1 MGGEMAEAQNKLV
14 SVAAVVL
21 TLPLKMPRLP
31 ERGTTVLG
39 SAERPGVGESAEVML
54 AAARQGIPVV
64 NMSCLGTGPNSTQAR
79 QVLRDANIETHTVE
93 VVGDIGMKIQ
103 MIEAG
108 GYYASVLTTGVE
120 VDISGRELD
129 KVSMHPGDVVYI
141 SAGDLAHT
149 SYRAALAQWL
159 PSLPEQVTVV
169 MAATPQISQIKPEYV
184 SEVLPYVDV
193 VTCNEYESQ
202 FLPGSVGRLTSGYV
216 AEKLPESAWVVERVG
231 PYGAKLIDAERQTM
245 VPSISVEVADTLGV
259 GSAHTGVLLAELVK
273 GRDRLQA
280 LDRANV
286 AGAMAAE
293 KHGNDTCPRASEI
306 EQRLSEIPTYR

>member
-1 MGGEMAEAQNKLV
+1 MEEQNKLV

-21 TLPLKMPRLP
+21 TLPLKMSRLP

-39 SAERPGVGESAEVML
+39 SAQRPGVGEAAEIML
-54 AAARQGIPVV
+54 AASRQGVPVV

-79 QVLRDANIETHTVE
+79 QVLRAANIKTRTVE

-120 VDISGRELD
+120 IDISGRELE
-129 KVSMHPGDVVYI
+129 KVSMYPGDVVYI

-159 PSLPEQVTVV
+159 PSLPAEVTVV
-169 MAATPQISQIKPEYV
+169 MAATPQISQIEPRYV

-193 VTCNEYESQ
+193 LTCNEHESR
-202 FLPGSVGRLTSGYV
+202 FLPGSVGHLSCGYV
-216 AEKLPESAWVVERVG
+216 AEKLAESAWAVERIG
-231 PYGAKLIDAERQTM
+231 AYGAKLIDAEQQTM
-245 VPSISVEVADTLGV
+245 VPTLSIKVSDTLGV
-259 GSAHTGVLLAELVK
+259 GAAHTGVLLAELVK
-273 GRDRLQA
+273 GRERIPA
-280 LDRANV
+280 LERANV
-286 AGAMAAE
+286 AGALAAE
-293 KHGNDTCPRASEI
+293 KQGNDTCPLESEI
-306 EQRLSEIPTYR
+306 DERIGEIDSYR

>member
-1 MGGEMAEAQNKLV
+1 MTKKQNKLV

-21 TLPLKMPRLP
+21 TLPLKMSRLP

-39 SAERPGVGESAEVML
+39 SAKRPGVGEAAEVML
-54 AAARQGIPVV
+54 AAARQGVPVL

-79 QVLRDANIETHTVE
+79 QALRDANINTNTVE

-149 SYRAALAQWL
+149 SYRAALSQWL
-159 PSLPEQVTVV
+159 PSLPEQVKVV
-169 MAATPQISQIKPEYV
+169 MAATPQISQIEPRYV
-184 SEVLPYVDV
+184 REVLPYVDV
-193 VTCNEYESQ
+193 LTCNEYESQ
-202 FLPGSVGRLTSGYV
+202 FLPGSVGHVTCGWV
-216 AEKLPESAWVVERVG
+216 AERLPESAWVVERIG
-231 PYGAKLIDAERQTM
+231 AYGAKLIDTQRETM
-245 VPSISVEVADTLGV
+245 VPSLSVKVADTLGV

-273 GRDRLQA
+273 GRDPLAALQ
-280 LDRANV
+280 RANV
-286 AGAMAAE
+286 AGALAAE
-293 KHGNDTCPRASEI
+293 KHGNDTSPGQSEI
-306 EQRLSEIPTYR
+306 DERIGEVPAYR

>member
-1 MGGEMAEAQNKLV
+1 MGGEMAEEKNKLV

-21 TLPLKMPRLP
+21 TLPMKMSRLP

-39 SAERPGVGESAEVML
+39 SAERPGVGEAAEVML

-79 QVLRDANIETHTVE
+79 QVLRDANIETRTVE

-103 MIEAG
+103 MI
-108 GYYASVLTTGVE
+108 E

-159 PSLPEQVTVV
+159 PSLPEQVTVA

-202 FLPGSVGRLTSGYV
+202 FLPGSVGHLTSGYV
-216 AEKLPESAWVVERVG
+216 AEKLPESAWVVERIG
-231 PYGAKLIDAERQTM
+231 SYGAKLIDAERQTM
-245 VPSISVEVADTLGV
+245 VPSLSIEVADTLGV
-259 GSAHTGVLLAELVK
+259 GTAHTGVLLAELVK
-273 GRDRLQA
+273 GHDRLQA
-280 LDRANV
+280 LERANV

-293 KHGNDTCPRASEI
+293 KHGNDTCPRACEI
-306 EQRLSEIPTYR
+306 EQRLSEVPAYR

>member
-1 MGGEMAEAQNKLV
+1 MTKRQNKLV

-21 TLPLKMPRLP
+21 TLPLRMSRLP

-39 SAERPGVGESAEVML
+39 SAERPGVGEAAEVML
-54 AAARQGIPVV
+54 AAARQGVSV
-64 NMSCLGTGPNSTQAR
+64 LNMSCLGTGPNSTQAR
-79 QVLRDANIETHTVE
+79 QALRAANIDTNTVE

-120 VDISGRELD
+120 VDVSGRELD

-159 PSLPEQVTVV
+159 PSLPEQVKVV
-169 MAATPQISQIKPEYV
+169 MAATPQISQIEPRYV
-184 SEVLPYVDV
+184 REVLPYVDV
-193 VTCNEYESQ
+193 LTCNEYESQ
-202 FLPGSVGRLTSGYV
+202 FLPGSVGHVTCGWV
-216 AEKLPESAWVVERVG
+216 ADILPESAWVVERIG
-231 PYGAKLIDAERQTM
+231 AYGAKLIDIQRETM
-245 VPSISVEVADTLGV
+245 VPSLNVKVADTLGV

-273 GRDRLQA
+273 GRDPLVALQ
-280 LDRANV
+280 RANV
-286 AGAMAAE
+286 AGALAAE
-293 KHGNDTCPRASEI
+293 KHGNDTSPVQSEI
-306 EQRLSEIPTYR
+306 DERIGEVPSYH

>member
-1 MGGEMAEAQNKLV
+1 MTKRQNKLV

-21 TLPLKMPRLP
+21 TLPLRMSRLP

-39 SAERPGVGESAEVML
+39 SAERPGVGEAAEVML
-54 AAARQGIPVV
+54 AAARQGVSV
-64 NMSCLGTGPNSTQAR
+64 LNMSCLGTGPNSTQAR
-79 QVLRDANIETHTVE
+79 QALRAANIDTNTVE

-120 VDISGRELD
+120 VDVSGRELD

-159 PSLPEQVTVV
+159 PSLPEQVKVV
-169 MAATPQISQIKPEYV
+169 MAATPQISQIEPRYV
-184 SEVLPYVDV
+184 REVLPYVDV
-193 VTCNEYESQ
+193 LTCNEYESQ
-202 FLPGSVGRLTSGYV
+202 FLPGSVGHVTCGWV
-216 AEKLPESAWVVERVG
+216 ADILPESAWVVERIG
-231 PYGAKLIDAERQTM
+231 AYGAKLIDTQRETM
-245 VPSISVEVADTLGV
+245 VPSLNVKVADTLGV

-273 GRDRLQA
+273 GRDPLVALQ
-280 LDRANV
+280 RANV

-293 KHGNDTCPRASEI
+293 KHGNDTSPVQSEI
-306 EQRLSEIPTYR
+306 DERIGEVPSDH

>member
-1 MGGEMAEAQNKLV
+1 MTKRQNKLV

-21 TLPLKMPRLP
+21 TLPLRMSRLP

-39 SAERPGVGESAEVML
+39 SAERPGVGEAAEVML
-54 AAARQGIPVV
+54 AAARQGVSV
-64 NMSCLGTGPNSTQAR
+64 LNMSCLGTGPNSTQAR
-79 QVLRDANIETHTVE
+79 QALRAANIDTNTVE

-120 VDISGRELD
+120 VDVSGRELD

-159 PSLPEQVTVV
+159 PSLPEQVKVV
-169 MAATPQISQIKPEYV
+169 MAATPQISQIEPRYV
-184 SEVLPYVDV
+184 REVLPYVDV
-193 VTCNEYESQ
+193 LTCNEYESQ
-202 FLPGSVGRLTSGYV
+202 FLPGSVGHVTCGWV
-216 AEKLPESAWVVERVG
+216 ADILPESAWVVERIG
-231 PYGAKLIDAERQTM
+231 AYGAKLIDTQRETM
-245 VPSISVEVADTLGV
+245 VPSLSVKVADTLGV

-273 GRDRLQA
+273 GRDPLAALQ
-280 LDRANV
+280 RANV
-286 AGAMAAE
+286 AGALAAE
-293 KHGNDTCPRASEI
+293 KHGNDTSPVQSEI
-306 EQRLSEIPTYR
+306 DERIGEVPSYH

>member
-1 MGGEMAEAQNKLV
+1 MTKRQNKLV

-21 TLPLKMPRLP
+21 TLPLRMSRLP

-39 SAERPGVGESAEVML
+39 SAERPGVGEAAEVML
-54 AAARQGIPVV
+54 AAARQGVSV
-64 NMSCLGTGPNSTQAR
+64 LNMSCLGTGPNSTQAR
-79 QVLRDANIETHTVE
+79 QALRAANIDTNTVE

-120 VDISGRELD
+120 VDVSGRELD

-159 PSLPEQVTVV
+159 PSLPEQVKVV
-169 MAATPQISQIKPEYV
+169 MAATPQISQIEPRYV
-184 SEVLPYVDV
+184 REVLPYVDV
-193 VTCNEYESQ
+193 LTCNEYESQ
-202 FLPGSVGRLTSGYV
+202 FLPGSVGHVTCGWV
-216 AEKLPESAWVVERVG
+216 ADILPESAWVVERIG
-231 PYGAKLIDAERQTM
+231 AYGAKLIDTQRETM
-245 VPSISVEVADTLGV
+245 VPSLSVKVADTLGV

-273 GRDRLQA
+273 GRDPLAALQ
-280 LDRANV
+280 RANV

-293 KHGNDTCPRASEI
+293 KHGNDTSPVQSEI
-306 EQRLSEIPTYR
+306 DERIGEVPSDH